1 MMLSLCY
8 SICVASGC
16 VRVIL
21 VAYLYFVLGIF
32 VFCFLIVDC
41 IFFFFFFFFFQ
52 AEDGIRDHCVTGVQ
66 TCALQIYSGSA
77 PGYLLGGAYL
87 DSVGGVDGSG
97 CLKLTTSFYN
107 GQMGSFILDDLD
119 GGAPITGFRAS
130 FRMLIGGGSGADG
143 LSLNFANDYTWSEF
157 GEEGDGT
164 GLTISFDTYNNGGG
178 EAPAIDVKKGGNI
191 IFSRK
196 GNLELF
202 RTGDYVDV
210 VVQVDP

>member
-1 MMLSLCY
+1 MQIIATIDCRRNGENPKARVGINPMNAKACLK
-8 SICVASGC
+8 SGRVFWALLAGLTAATVPK
-16 VRVIL
+16 VRGGSVSTD
-21 VAYLYFVLGIF
+21 FN
-32 VFCFLIVDC
+32 
-41 IFFFFFFFFFQ
+41 
-52 AEDGIRDHCVTGVQ
+52 
-66 TCALQIYSGSA
+66 SGSA

-191 IFSRK
+191 IYSRK
-196 GNLELF
+196 GNLALF
-202 RTGDYVDV
+202 RTGDYGDV
-210 VVQVDP
+210 VVQVDPEGTLD